1 MRNESRTLLPK
12 ARSKGL
18 VIKKLADEVLVY
30 DLERDKAHCLNH
42 ASARVWNYCDGRRS
56 VKEIALSLESEAVEE
71 PFTEE
76 MVWLALGQLERFSL
90 LEERVEIPA
99 EAANISRRELGKRL
113 GLVGAASLPFILS
126 IVAPVAAS
134 AATCGVVGSP
144 CTTNARCCSGICI
157 GGVCACV
164 DKDSPCATDAQ
175 CCSNRCGSALNKCL
189 P

>member
-1 MRNESRTLLPK
+1 MRNESRAMLPK

-42 ASARVWNYCDGRRS
+42 ASARVWNYCDGRKS
-56 VKEIALSLESEAVEE
+56 VQEIARSIESEAAE

-76 MVWLALGQLERFSL
+76 MVWLALSQLERFSL
-90 LEERVEIPA
+90 LEERIELPRG
-99 EAANISRRELGKRL
+99 AANISRRELGKRL
-113 GLVGAASLPFILS
+113 GLVGVASLPFILS
-126 IVAPVAAS
+126 IVAPVAAT

-144 CTTNARCCSGICI
+144 CTTNARCCSGICVS
-157 GGVCACV
+157 GTCACLG
-164 DKDSPCATDAQ
+164 KDSPCTSDAQ
-175 CCSNRCGSALNKCL
+175 CCSNRCASANNKCL